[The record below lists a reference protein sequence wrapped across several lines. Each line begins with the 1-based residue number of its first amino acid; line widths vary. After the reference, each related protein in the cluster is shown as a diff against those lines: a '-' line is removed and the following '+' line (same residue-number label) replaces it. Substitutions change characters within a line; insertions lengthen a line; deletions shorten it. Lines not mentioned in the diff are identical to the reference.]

1 MRANPWAVVIRPVD
15 AGDDGAVRRVA
26 RLDSAPP
33 LSQPA
38 LLAEIDGQVR
48 AAIGADGRVVAD
60 PFQRTADVVEILE
73 LRRAQLQSA

>member
-1 MRANPWAVVIRPVD
+1 
-15 AGDDGAVRRVA
+15 VA

-33 LSQPA
+33 LAQPA
-38 LLAEIDGQVR
+38 LVAEIDGQIR
-48 AAIGADGRVVAD
+48 AVIGTDGRVVAD